1 MKLNEKHYLFNQ
13 VTLNTELTSPD
24 VVSTVY
30 NCGNAGSLTFNGTYT
45 TQENKIPDGSYL
57 LSGGKWYHMTLNGG
71 TVSKVQ
77 GFRTWLEPVNGPSNV
92 NVQFSIDGVID
103 GDTTNSIEGIE
114 NDINS
119 KANNKVYNMNGQ
131 LVRNGSTSL
140 EGLPK
145 GVYIVNNKKYIVK

>member
-1 MKLNEKHYLFNQ
+1 MTGNGGDAY
-13 VTLNTELTSPD
+13 D
-24 VVSTVY
+24 
-30 NCGNAGSLTFNGTYT
+30 CGNARDMFFKGTYT
-45 TQENKIPDGSYL
+45 QQSSVIPAGSYL
-57 LSGGKWYHMTLNGG
+57 LSNGQWYHMTVGVN
-71 TVSKVQ
+71 TVK
-77 GFRTWLEPVNGPSNV
+77 GFRTWLEPASGNTDANV
-92 NVQFSIDGVID
+92 IFSVDGVID
-103 GDTTNSIEGIE
+103 GNEPTAIEGIE

>member
-1 MKLNEKHYLFNQ
+1 
-13 VTLNTELTSPD
+13 
-24 VVSTVY
+24 
-30 NCGNAGSLTFNGTYT
+30 
-45 TQENKIPDGSYL
+45 
-57 LSGGKWYHMTLNGG
+57 MTLNGG
-71 TVSKVQ
+71 KVTKVQ